1 VQIFVLVNLYNVIK
15 LGVIEMKGRRQYLF
29 IDFEFTMP
37 EKNMRMK
44 DFYPEIIEAGVV
56 LVVDDQII
64 EQFSSFVAPL
74 KFPILSERCKSFLHI
89 SQQQVDKGMS
99 FFEMIR
105 KFEDCI
111 KQFENVIVT
120 WGNMDMKV
128 LRQNCLR
135 AGVAFPFK
143 LASEID
149 LSMEYKRF
157 FGDQNQTGLWKAV
170 QQYGKE
176 GTGKHHRALDDALT
190 TYNIFR
196 LVEKDKRY
204 LEKPKPTTIGDR
216 IDFSKL
222 LNEFV

>member
-1 VQIFVLVNLYNVIK
+1 MRVK
-15 LGVIEMKGRRQYLF
+15 KQYLF

-37 EKNMRMK
+37 ERNVRMK
-44 DFYPEIIEAGVV
+44 DFFAEIIEVGIVA
-56 LVVDDQII
+56 VVDDQVT
-64 EQFSSFVAPL
+64 EQFSSYVTPL
-74 KFPILSERCKSFLHI
+74 KFPRLSERCKSFLHI
-89 SQQQVDKGMS
+89 TQQQVDRGMS
-99 FFEMIR
+99 IYEL
-105 KFEDCI
+105 I
-111 KQFENVIVT
+111 KKLAEFNKDNVDTTIVT

-128 LRQNCLR
+128 LRQNCLM
-135 AGVAFPFK
+135 AGAPFPFTGAE
-143 LASEID
+143 LD

-170 QQYGKE
+170 QEYGKE

-204 LEKPKPTTIGDR
+204 LEKPQPTTIGDR

-222 LNEFV
+222 LNEFA

>member
-1 VQIFVLVNLYNVIK
+1 
-15 LGVIEMKGRRQYLF
+15 MKGKRQYLF
-29 IDFEFTMP
+29 IDFEFTMA
-37 EKNMRMK
+37 EKKNRMK
-44 DFYPEIIEAGVV
+44 DFYPEIIEAGIVAV
-56 LVVDDQII
+56 IDDQII

-89 SQQQVDKGMS
+89 SQKQVDKGIS
-99 FFEMIR
+99 FFELIR
-105 KFEDCI
+105 KFEDYN
-111 KQFENVIVT
+111 KQYENVIVT

-128 LRQNCLR
+128 LRQNCLQ
-135 AGVAFPFK
+135 AGVPFPIK
-143 LASEID
+143 VASEID

-222 LNEFV
+222 LNEMA